1 MVVLGIT
8 GSIGTGKTT
17 VARLFEALGAK
28 RLDADAI
35 VHALMRPRTAAWR
48 DIRRAFGSVVCD
60 AQGRID
66 RAVLAARVFA
76 QPRARRRLERILH
89 PRVLRVIARQLRQW
103 RQQGRVKVVVVEIPL
118 LFEANAQRL
127 VDWIVVV
134 TAPRAVQEARLR
146 RQYGW
151 RPQAIRQ
158 RVAAQWALPAKV
170 ALADVV
176 IDNGRRVADTR
187 RQVKDAW
194 NKLRPR
200 NPSKASSISPRS
212 KR

>member
-1 MVVLGIT
+1 MLVLGIT

-17 VARLFEALGAK
+17 VARLFEAQGAK
-28 RLDADAI
+28 RLDADRI
-35 VHALMRPRTAAWR
+35 VHALMRPRTPAWR
-48 DIRRAFGSVVCD
+48 AIRSTFGPGVCD

-66 RAVLAARVFA
+66 RAALAAKVFA

-89 PRVLRVIARQLRQW
+89 PRVLRVIARHLRQLRQA
-103 RQQGRVKVVVVEIPL
+103 GRVNVVVVEIPL
-118 LFEANAQRL
+118 LFEANAQHL
-127 VDWIVVV
+127 VDAVVVV

-146 RQYGW
+146 RQFGW
-151 RPQAIRQ
+151 RPHAIRQ

-176 IDNGRRVADTR
+176 IDNGRRVVDTR
-187 RQVKDAW
+187 RQVKDVW

-200 NPSKASSISPRS
+200 NPSKPSSTSPRS